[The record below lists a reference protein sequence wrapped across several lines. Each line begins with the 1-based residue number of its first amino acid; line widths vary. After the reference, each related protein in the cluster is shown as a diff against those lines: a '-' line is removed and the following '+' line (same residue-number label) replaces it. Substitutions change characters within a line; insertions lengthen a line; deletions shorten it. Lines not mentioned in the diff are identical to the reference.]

1 MTAQQG
7 YIAACKRPGELGAHS
22 LHLCHMSV
30 PDLKVAQHFYS
41 AFGLDVREEGN
52 HLGLYTDGS
61 PHKWVSIAEGPRKK
75 FGFYSFAFFEEDFAP
90 FAQRLQQLGIKR
102 LDPPKGFDDSG
113 SIWFQDPDGNY
124 VEARVAEKTSPTQ
137 KSQCDFVSSP
147 AGVRGAPY
155 RRDTALTRPRRLS
168 HSLLF
173 TPDVLRAVEFYSR
186 VLGLRLSDRSDDIIA
201 FMHGIHGS
209 DHHMIAFAKSSAPGH
224 HHYSWDV
231 GSVMEIG
238 LGAMNMLDKGYDR
251 GWGLGRHVLGSNYF
265 HYVRDPWGSYS
276 EYSADI
282 DFVPHDC
289 DWDSGNHPAADS
301 LYVWGPNLPDDF
313 IQNFEID

>member
-1 MTAQQG
+1 VVTAQQG
-7 YIAACKRPGELGAHS
+7 FIEACKRTGELGAHS

-30 PDLKVAQHFYS
+30 PDLKEAQHFYS
-41 AFGLDVREEGN
+41 SFGLDVREEGN
-52 HLGLYTDGS
+52 GLGLYTFGCD
-61 PHKWVSIAEGPRKK
+61 HKWVSIAEGPRKK

-90 FAQRLQQLGIKR
+90 FTQRLQKLGVKR
-102 LDPPKGFDDSG
+102 LDPPVGFPDEG
-113 SIWFQDPDGNY
+113 VWFQDPDGNF
-124 VEARVAEKTSPTQ
+124 VQAKVAAKSSPNI
-137 KSQCDFVSSP
+137 KSQFDVVSSP
-147 AGVRGAPY
+147 AGKRGAPY
-155 RRDTALTRPRRLS
+155 RRDAGLVTPRRLS

-173 TPDVLRAVEFYSR
+173 TPDVLRAVDFYSR

-209 DHHMIAFAKSSAPGH
+209 DHHMIAFAKSHAPGH

-231 GSVMEIG
+231 GSVMDIG
-238 LGAMNMLDKGYDR
+238 LGAMNMLDKGYAR

-282 DFVPHDC
+282 DFIPHDC
-289 DWDSGNHPAADS
+289 DWDAGNHPAAAS
-301 LYVWGPNLPDDF
+301 LFAWGPNLPDDC
-313 IQNFEID
+313 IQNFEA